1 VLTDTNLTLFKAYA
15 DSNIDGHDLKGM
27 DFTKEFLQNALH
39 VQCAV
44 AGTDRQ
50 TMSSDL
56 LQHCPDATTWFDNP
70 DDEEF
75 GPKFNLMRLSKFKRR
90 LEKLKE
96 AAEKKARHK
105 KRGKGNK
112 RVRPDS
118 SDKGSGGPSKK
129 KKKSRKS
136 KKELAS
142 SDLDESS
149 DSSSDG
155 NSLSC
160 ISSSVN

>member
-1 VLTDTNLTLFKAYA
+1 MLTDTNLTLFKAYA

-27 DFTKEFLQNALH
+27 DFTKEFFQNALH
-39 VQCAV
+39 VRHAV

-56 LQHCPDATTWFDNP
+56 LQHCPDATAWFDNP

-75 GPKFNLMRLSKFKRR
+75 GPKFNLIPPSKFKRR

-118 SDKGSGGPSKK
+118 SDKGSGGEAGPSSK

-136 KKELAS
+136 KKELVS

-155 NSLSC
+155 N
-160 ISSSVN
+160 

>member
-1 VLTDTNLTLFKAYA
+1 LADTNLTLFKAYA

-39 VQCAV
+39 VRHAV

-56 LQHCPDATTWFDNP
+56 LQHCPDATAWFDNP
-70 DDEEF
+70 DDEEL
-75 GPKFNLMRLSKFKRR
+75 GPKFNLMAPTKFKQR
-90 LEKLKE
+90 LERLKE
-96 AAEKKARHK
+96 AAEKKARRK

-112 RVRPDS
+112 RVRPE
-118 SDKGSGGPSKK
+118 SDKGSGDEAGPSSK

-136 KKELAS
+136 KKEPAS

-149 DSSSDG
+149 DSSSDE
-155 NSLSC
+155 N
-160 ISSSVN
+160 